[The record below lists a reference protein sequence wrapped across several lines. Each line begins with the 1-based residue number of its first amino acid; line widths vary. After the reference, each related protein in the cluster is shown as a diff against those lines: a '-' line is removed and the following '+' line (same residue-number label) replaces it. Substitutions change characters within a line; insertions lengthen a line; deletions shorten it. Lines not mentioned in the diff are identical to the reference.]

1 MIRRCAEADF
11 GTVHDII
18 NEAAEAYKG
27 VIPAA
32 CWKEP
37 YMPQEELRR
46 EIEEGVVFWGYEEG
60 GQLIGVM
67 GIQPVQDVALIRHAY
82 VRKARWRQGV
92 GARLLTYLQALTD
105 RPVLVGT
112 WKDAS
117 WAIRFYQKHGFRLVS
132 SEEKDRLLREYW
144 SVPDRQIQ
152 NSVVVADQKWFAT
165 KRL

>member
-11 GTVHDII
+11 DTVYAII

-27 VIPAA
+27 VIPAD

-82 VRKARWRQGV
+82 VRKAKWRQGV
-92 GARLLTYLQALTD
+92 GTKLLTHLRALTN

-117 WAIRFYQKHGFRLVS
+117 WAVRFYQKHGFHLVS
-132 SEEKDRLLREYW
+132 AEEKDRLPKKNGLPL
-144 SVPDRQIQ
+144 SDDSSP
-152 NSVVVADQKWFAT
+152 
-165 KRL
+165 